1 MEALYSKEVIIT
13 LSLNWSQKPQQSQSL
28 ASERKC
34 YGTNPLPCSLSQ
46 THSCEQ
52 MQFTGS
58 CSLSLSYTSIWKKK
72 RKATDTD
79 KPRTAIDHA
88 HRNKRNQQEPAKLFS
103 LLKVLLII
111 LTTRN
116 SRRGVLPHETK
127 DWIPNSAPDQPW
139 GLKKLISLGASEVH
153 LSNKNNNNYLARL
166 FRKTK
171 TMFGQ
176 GLVQSRHAITGSYY

>member
-1 MEALYSKEVIIT
+1 MEALYPKEVITT

-28 ASERKC
+28 ASERKF
-34 YGTNPLPCSLSQ
+34 YGINPLLSSLSQ

-58 CSLSLSYTSIWKKK
+58 CSLSLLHFNMKKK

-79 KPRTAIDHA
+79 KPRTAINHA
-88 HRNKRNQQEPAKLFS
+88 HRNKRKQEPAKLLS
-103 LLKVLLII
+103 LLKLLLII
-111 LTTRN
+111 LTARN
-116 SRRGVLPHETK
+116 SRRGVVPHETK

-139 GLKKLISLGASEVH
+139 GLKKLISLGASEAH

-166 FRKTK
+166 FWKTK
-171 TMFGQ
+171 TLFGQ
-176 GLVQSRHAITGSYY
+176 GLVQSTHAITGSYY